1 MGEVPLACQLCQEF
15 EMPKNHG
22 SLSRCKSYSFATI
35 DGTGCRC
42 KTLHRPVIEAR
53 PDMSTLSLA
62 PEMTAI
68 LADVRHL
75 ASVASSLESLQ
86 QSIVEAIA
94 QRLLYY
100 NWTGFYML
108 DPGDPQTL
116 VLGPF
121 VGDPTP
127 HVRIPVTEGI
137 CGAAVVTGETVIVDD
152 VNADP
157 RYLSCSIKTRSE
169 IVVPIY
175 ARQSIAGEID
185 IDSHNLAAFTE
196 VDRAFLEGVAG
207 IVGGYIEAHS
217 E

>member
-1 MGEVPLACQLCQEF
+1 
-15 EMPKNHG
+15 
-22 SLSRCKSYSFATI
+22 
-35 DGTGCRC
+35 
-42 KTLHRPVIEAR
+42 
-53 PDMSTLSLA
+53 MSTLSLA

-68 LADVRHL
+68 LTDVRHL

-94 QRLLYY
+94 RRLPHY
-100 NWTGFYML
+100 NWTGFYMV
-108 DPGDPQTL
+108 DPSDPQTL

-137 CGAAVVTGETVIVDD
+137 CGAAVAAGETVIVDD

-196 VDRAFLEGVAG
+196 VDRAFLEEVAG
-207 IVGGYIEAHS
+207 IVGDYIEAHS